1 MNNSEGI
8 SRAEHEPAGPPAIAR
23 VQAALGSLVASE
35 RRVAEVVL
43 ANPRAIIAWTA
54 SELASKAR
62 TSATTVIRFAKNSG
76 FSGYQDLA
84 VALALSEATPQ
95 HTEELERSDSA
106 ATTLRKV
113 GGRAANAVGGMAE
126 AVDPEAFTR
135 AVQLI
140 SAANHTLC
148 LGAALSA
155 PAALDFAYR
164 LNHLGL
170 AADAPADSQVQH
182 IRAFQL
188 RSRDVCIVFLHG
200 GKYPPVVEAARAA
213 KHAGAIVIGV
223 TAFSGTPL
231 ADLAD
236 IPLILGARTVHSGL
250 AAWESRLASLALVDA
265 LVAAIAH
272 FNPAQ
277 SDRSVSHIQDLI
289 EQDLL

>member
-1 MNNSEGI
+1 MNSSAAPSHG
-8 SRAEHEPAGPPAIAR
+8 SPPQPGPPAIAR
-23 VQAALGSLVASE
+23 VQAVLGSLVASE

-43 ANPRAIIAWTA
+43 ANPRAIIGWTA

-84 VALALSEATPQ
+84 VALALSDSAPQ
-95 HTEELERSDSA
+95 QIADLETSDSA
-106 ATTLRKV
+106 ATTLKKV
-113 GGRAANAVGGMAE
+113 GGRAATAVGSIATS
-126 AVDPEAFTR
+126 VDPEIFTQ
-135 AVQLI
+135 AAQVI
-140 SAANHTLC
+140 ATANHTLC

-155 PAALDFAYR
+155 PAALDLAYR

-188 RSRDVCIVFLHG
+188 RSRDVCVVFLHG

-213 KHAGAIVIGV
+213 KHAGAIVVGI
-223 TAFSGTPL
+223 TAFNGTPL
-231 ADLAD
+231 AELAD
-236 IPLILGARTVHSGL
+236 IPIILGASTVHSGL

-265 LVAAIAH
+265 LIAAVAH
-272 FNPAQ
+272 MNPAQ

-289 EQDLL
+289 EQELL

>member
-1 MNNSEGI
+1 MNSSESPTPDANGQ
-8 SRAEHEPAGPPAIAR
+8 PGPPAVAR

-35 RRVAEVVL
+35 RRVAELVL
-43 ANPRAIIAWTA
+43 ANPRAIIGWTA

-84 VALALSEATPQ
+84 IALALSESPTQPS
-95 HTEELERSDSA
+95 EDLA
-106 ATTLRKV
+106 ATDTAAATLRKV
-113 GGRAANAVGGMAE
+113 GARAAAAVGGMAE
-126 AVDPEAFTR
+126 AVDPDAFTN

-140 SAANHTLC
+140 AAANHTLC

-188 RSRDVCIVFLHG
+188 RPRDVCIVFLHG

-213 KHAGAIVIGV
+213 KYAGAIVVGV
-223 TAFSGTPL
+223 TAFRGTPL
-231 ADLAD
+231 AELAD

-265 LVAAIAH
+265 LTAAIAH
-272 FNPAQ
+272 LNPAQ